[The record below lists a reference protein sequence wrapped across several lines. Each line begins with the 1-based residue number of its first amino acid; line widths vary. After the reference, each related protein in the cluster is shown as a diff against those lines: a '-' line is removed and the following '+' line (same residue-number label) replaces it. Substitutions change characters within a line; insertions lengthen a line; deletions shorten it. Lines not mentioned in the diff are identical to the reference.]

1 MEVHIPK
8 DAVRITWDTFYEYGT
23 GTVWYDDISIIEQ
36 SSNINLFLNGSF
48 EEQATGGNIPGWSK
62 WIPGGNPTLAV
73 VDNEAV
79 DGKQSIYI
87 SGDSP
92 DDRGAIVQSVNVE
105 AGETYLLSYWAKTA
119 NVEAH
124 GTGVTTRVQFKDSAG
139 ANTAN
144 MIYAGRFTG
153 TTEWTQF
160 TQTLKVPERTSNV
173 KIEPIL
179 DQATGEVWFDNFV
192 LEKLD
197 ASKPPEF
204 THFSVKLLDTGST
217 QLNWNVTY
225 SNNVE
230 FEIYRSAEEDF
241 EPNAELL
248 LDTTMGNHY
257 VDRTTS
263 LDKTYYY
270 RVVLIDKSN
279 NTSVTDAKEI
289 TVTQTS
295 LPSIPEEFNS
305 TTHIAGGVWLS
316 WKLGETSRANTVRL
330 YASDLPMDK
339 AENQYFINE
348 ISANETTYVY
358 GVTKTPKYYG
368 ILIIDADGGESEW
381 ITTELQR
388 ILPPV
393 GDKITNLE
401 HPYLFFT
408 AEDIPAIKQTISN
421 YEFAENALEVLV
433 ANADVAASA
442 ILDPKFQLPGKND
455 NLHDRLADQARDL
468 SLAYLMTEK
477 PEYRDAAIKILT
489 EYGDHYAEYP
499 LEGTYDGRLLY
510 QTLNESGWVIDFA
523 WAYDM
528 MYQELSEV
536 QRQKIEEYVF
546 AQCSR
551 GD

>member
-153 TTEWTQF
+153 TTEWTKF

-204 THFSVKLLDTGST
+204 THSSVKLFDRCST

-230 FEIYRSAEEDF
+230 F
-241 EPNAELL
+241 
-248 LDTTMGNHY
+248 
-257 VDRTTS
+257 
-263 LDKTYYY
+263 
-270 RVVLIDKSN
+270 
-279 NTSVTDAKEI
+279 
-289 TVTQTS
+289 
-295 LPSIPEEFNS
+295 
-305 TTHIAGGVWLS
+305 
-316 WKLGETSRANTVRL
+316 
-330 YASDLPMDK
+330 
-339 AENQYFINE
+339 
-348 ISANETTYVY
+348 
-358 GVTKTPKYYG
+358 
-368 ILIIDADGGESEW
+368 
-381 ITTELQR
+381 
-388 ILPPV
+388 
-393 GDKITNLE
+393 
-401 HPYLFFT
+401 
-408 AEDIPAIKQTISN
+408 
-421 YEFAENALEVLV
+421 
-433 ANADVAASA
+433 
-442 ILDPKFQLPGKND
+442 
-455 NLHDRLADQARDL
+455 
-468 SLAYLMTEK
+468 
-477 PEYRDAAIKILT
+477 
-489 EYGDHYAEYP
+489 
-499 LEGTYDGRLLY
+499 
-510 QTLNESGWVIDFA
+510 
-523 WAYDM
+523 
-528 MYQELSEV
+528 
-536 QRQKIEEYVF
+536 
-546 AQCSR
+546 
-551 GD
+551 